1 MKFKLT
7 VQSKSILH
15 TLQQFMMPR
24 SKLSVDQ
31 PWDVHLQWN
40 ELRQSSKDI
49 SIIQLYSRESKA
61 QRERQRQ
68 IMEIQRK
75 ARRKDEY
82 NRRLLE
88 LQERATE
95 IRKNSQA
102 TAEFNILRLPPIQS
116 PVKSTRRG
124 LRRRVGGREMQP
136 KSVLPDI
143 DASKAFNLP
152 ATQHHHEPSRD
163 PRFERLLSV
172 LLTSEEHFDDLQ
184 RFAPP
189 KKDSKRLSRVG
200 HGY

>member
-124 LRRRVGGREMQP
+124 LRQRVGGREMKP

-143 DASKAFNLP
+143 DASKACN
-152 ATQHHHEPSRD
+152 HEPSRD

>member
-15 TLQQFMMPR
+15 TLQQFIMPR

-116 PVKSTRRG
+116 PVKSTRRLG

-143 DASKAFNLP
+143 DASKAFN
-152 ATQHHHEPSRD
+152 HEPSRD